1 MEDMKMG
8 IAEKIANAKKSNW
21 VSEGISKSE
30 VKTIVELAKIS
41 AQIERCRLDMGMT
54 QQKFA
59 EYMGVTQAMVSKWE
73 SREYNFTI
81 RTLNEICQKTNL
93 KLFVS
98 LDKPCVKSDYNI
110 EPSFENIDEGLFS
123 QMAID
128 FEVEIE
134 QAEDRNFK
142 LELSLEG
149 AFLSEKNTEE
159 EDFKQLV
166 IINGAAAL
174 ISIARGKIESITSN
188 IFDSGKVVIPF
199 VNVIDYYK
207 GLSE

>member
-1 MEDMKMG
+1 MG

-110 EPSFENIDEGLFS
+110 
-123 QMAID
+123 
-128 FEVEIE
+128 VEWE
-134 QAEDRNFK
+134 
-142 LELSLEG
+142 
-149 AFLSEKNTEE
+149 SEKVGKKRRDNGY
-159 EDFKQLV
+159 FRLV
-166 IINGAAAL
+166 YDKGA
-174 ISIARGKIESITSN
+174 IA
-188 IFDSGKVVIPF
+188 
-199 VNVIDYYK
+199 
-207 GLSE
+207 